1 MPRKALNLMLLG
13 GILAVLA
20 SCGRGVP
27 APITILPPDQ
37 VYYSDESQLTEAA
50 EMVVRNDA
58 EWQRTWGEITGLAT
72 DPPAQNFRSTML
84 LVVNGGRMNPGDRVQ
99 IDRLE
104 HRGQELVV
112 LYRIIEDCGTLRS
125 DVFPV
130 QVVRAERQNRPV
142 RFEVQRVKA
151 PHCR

>member
-1 MPRKALNLMLLG
+1 MLLG
-13 GILAVLA
+13 AILALQG

-37 VYYSDESQLTEAA
+37 VYYSDESRLAESA
-50 EMVVRNDA
+50 EMVVRSHD
-58 EWQRTWGEITGLAT
+58 EWRRVWGEITGSVT
-72 DPPAQNFRSTML
+72 EPPAQNFRSTML

-104 HRGQELVV
+104 RRGDELVV
-112 LYRIIEDCGTLRS
+112 LYRIIEDCGTLLS

-142 RFEVQRVKA
+142 RFEGRRVLA